1 MHMNHVLHTDHALI
15 SNVNLCCKSIFSKTS
30 VQRSCFKQRQYEMVK
45 QFNRKFALTFV
56 MVREKY
62 ILTLPG
68 LLAFLTVWP
77 KTLERHLHE
86 NVPLAFIIYVRT
98 LLSYECEISQK

>member
-1 MHMNHVLHTDHALI
+1 
-15 SNVNLCCKSIFSKTS
+15 
-30 VQRSCFKQRQYEMVK
+30 
-45 QFNRKFALTFV
+45 

-62 ILTLPG
+62 ILTLLG
-68 LLAFLTVWP
+68 LLAFLKVWP

-86 NVPLAFIIYVRT
+86 NVPLAFKIYVRT